1 MPAVR
6 YELFSITCK
15 FPISCSDTS
24 VSWSVLYN
32 RYRCSLYNL
41 PNNLSDLYNSTP
53 FLFILYCTCPI
64 CERVAIISLI
74 RLLSTTIL
82 ISINDF
88 TLKTTKRTNKIL
100 EIDSVV
106 KVELSYPKIQHYISL
121 FDTPGDDAVYD
132 VVVECISKIYTDDEV
147 FVNTK
152 ETYGDVRTF
161 IDNLTPDQFEKFEDF
176 FINMPILYK
185 KLEFTCGSCEKMNT
199 LLVDSITNF
208 FV

>member
-1 MPAVR
+1 M
-6 YELFSITCK
+6 CG
-15 FPISCSDTS
+15 
-24 VSWSVLYN
+24 
-32 RYRCSLYNL
+32 
-41 PNNLSDLYNSTP
+41 
-53 FLFILYCTCPI
+53 I
-64 CERVAIISLI
+64 CGHKHA
-74 RLLSTTIL
+74 TN